1 KIVIST
7 VRDTLQLA
15 PLGVSKVECVLNI
28 NSALGVVRQLL
39 LRVLV
44 QTQVLR
50 LNAQVDVPLQ
60 ASINPVLVP
69 LFVLTRLDEELHLH
83 LLELTSTE
91 NEVTWGDLVTERL
104 TDVRDT
110 ERWLHA

>member
-1 KIVIST
+1 LCS
-7 VRDTLQLA
+7 VRAALGLA
-15 PLGVSKVECVLNI
+15 WVGVGRVGCVLSI
-28 NSALGVVRQLL
+28 DGALGVVRQLL
-39 LRVLV
+39 LGVLV

-50 LNAQVDVPLQ
+50 LNARVDVPLQ